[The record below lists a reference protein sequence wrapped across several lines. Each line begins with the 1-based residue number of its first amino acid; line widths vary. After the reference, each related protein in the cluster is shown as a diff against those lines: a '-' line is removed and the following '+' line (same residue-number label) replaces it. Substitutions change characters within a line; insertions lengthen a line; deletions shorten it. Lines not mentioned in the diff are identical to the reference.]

1 MDKCLDQVRTEI
13 LPPLDGLPLENY
25 FGGAEAAKNLFTEIV
40 KREGISDKSVSKF
53 LRIIEDSPELS
64 FNFFDSGSCEVIPA
78 QSVQLEAESNRSI
91 LDSDNLALA
100 ARQNLSTLWHTTLT
114 VSRICITEEL

>member
-1 MDKCLDQVRTEI
+1 MMKHRRILRLRREFTGKADRISKRMDKCLDQVRTEI

-78 QSVQLEAESNRSI
+78 
-91 LDSDNLALA
+91 
-100 ARQNLSTLWHTTLT
+100 
-114 VSRICITEEL
+114 